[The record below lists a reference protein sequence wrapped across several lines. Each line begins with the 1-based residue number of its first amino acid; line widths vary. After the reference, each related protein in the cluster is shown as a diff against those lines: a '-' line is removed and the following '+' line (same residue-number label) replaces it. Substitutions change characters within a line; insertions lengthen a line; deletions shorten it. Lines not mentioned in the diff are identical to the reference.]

1 MARDFK
7 RTDRVGDQ
15 IQKELATLIQ
25 FELKDPRLGMVTLNA
40 VRVSSDFGYADV
52 YFTAL
57 GQLDEDE
64 AEQQRQA
71 EKILAGAAGF
81 LRGELARRI
90 RLRVMPHLRFHY
102 DHSMERGQNLSRL
115 IDTARR
121 DDARY
126 QSTPSSEDPARGD
139 DSKED

>member
-1 MARDFK
+1 MAREFK

-25 FELKDPRLGMVTLNA
+25 FDLKDPRLGMVTLNA
-40 VRVSSDFGYADV
+40 VKVSKDLGYADV

-57 GQLDEDE
+57 GQLDGD
-64 AEQQRQA
+64 ATAQRQQA
-71 EKILAGAAGF
+71 EEILRGAAGF

-90 RLRVMPHLRFHY
+90 RLRVMPQLRFHY
-102 DHSMERGQNLSRL
+102 DHSLERGQTLSRL
-115 IDTARR
+115 IDNARR

-126 QSTPSSEDPARGD
+126 QHDVSGDSAPGD
-139 DSKED
+139 DAKED